1 MADGGEIVI
10 GVVGRASLSATL
22 TAIHRGGFGNV
33 SRVLDPKRG
42 EATGQLRR
50 AGVDVPIDFAI
61 EGDERVAIMITAS
74 ARAAVATELLR
85 RHGAVSTWTVVRNG
99 PATPLLFDDLAAR
112 SRSRR
117 VATPELLAD

>member
-33 SRVLDPKRG
+33 TRVLDPKRG

-85 RHGAVSTWTVVRNG
+85 RYGAVATWTVVRNG
-99 PATPLLFDDLAAR
+99 SAKSLLFDDLAAR

-117 VATPELLAD
+117 VATLDLLAD